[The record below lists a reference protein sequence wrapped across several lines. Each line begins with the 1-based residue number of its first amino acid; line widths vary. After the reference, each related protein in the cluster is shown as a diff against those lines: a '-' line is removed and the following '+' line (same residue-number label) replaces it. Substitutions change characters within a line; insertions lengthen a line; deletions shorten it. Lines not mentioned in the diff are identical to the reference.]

1 MYQYIVYTKDRQ
13 IVEGVID
20 AATED
25 IAEERLLAAGYH
37 QVLTLTPKA
46 PLVSFK
52 QLFVSFYSVQK
63 QDIAEFFNQ
72 LATLIDSQMP
82 FVQAM
87 SILAEQ
93 ASKPAIREMINTLGK
108 DIASGIPF
116 SQALERYPKLI
127 SNHYIQ
133 VIRVGEKSGDLIHGL
148 RLVAGY
154 MEKETST
161 GNHVKRML
169 AYPAFLGLM
178 GIIVLLIVATV
189 AVPSL
194 TKLFDSLGVQL
205 PLATRML
212 VGVAK
217 IITLYKFHIAAGI
230 ILLVVAAVF
239 IRRNPTVKRYLDA
252 LSLKLP
258 VVSGIVIM
266 RNICRFCRSSALL
279 IEAGLTLPQTLNAI
293 IGTID
298 SDVIKQILTEIRQE
312 TIKGKGLSQ
321 PMSRVKI
328 FPRMMVDMVAVG
340 EKTGTLQASF
350 VTMADYYE
358 KRLDQRIQKLMS
370 MIEPAS
376 IIVVGLVIA
385 FIGVAIITPM
395 YSMYK
400 TLH

>member
-1 MYQYIVYTKDRQ
+1 MYQYIAYTKDRQ
-13 IVEGVID
+13 IIEGVID

-37 QVLTLTPKA
+37 QVLTLTQKA
-46 PLVSFK
+46 PLLSFK
-52 QLFVSFYSVQK
+52 AVFAKFRSVQK
-63 QDIAEFFNQ
+63 TDVAEFFSQ
-72 LATLIDSQMP
+72 LATLIDSHMP
-82 FVQAM
+82 FVQALNIM
-87 SILAEQ
+87 AEQ
-93 ASKPAIREMINTLGK
+93 AGKTAMRDMINTLGK

-127 SNHYIQ
+127 SNNYTQ
-133 VIRVGEKSGDLIHGL
+133 VIRVGEQSGDLIHGL

-154 MEKETST
+154 MEKETAT
-161 GNHVKRML
+161 TNNVKRML
-169 AYPAFLGLM
+169 AYPAFLGIM
-178 GIIVLLIVATV
+178 GIVVLLIVATV

-194 TKLFDSLGVQL
+194 LKLFTSLGVEL
-205 PLATRML
+205 PTATRIL

-230 ILLVVAAVF
+230 ILVVVAVVLLKRHPAVKKF
-239 IRRNPTVKRYLDA
+239 IDSI
-252 LSLKLP
+252 SLKIP
-258 VVSGIVIM
+258 IIGSIVIM

-279 IEAGLTLPQTLNAI
+279 IEAGLTLPQALNAI

-298 SDVIKQILTEIRQE
+298 SNVIRQILMEIRQE

-321 PMSRVKI
+321 PMSRIKI
-328 FPRMMVDMVAVG
+328 FPRLMVDMVAVG
-340 EKTGTLQASF
+340 EKTGTLQTSF
-350 VTMADYYE
+350 ATMADYYE
-358 KRLDQRIQKLMS
+358 KRLDQKVQKLMS

-376 IIVVGLVIA
+376 IIIVGLVIA

-400 TLH
+400 NLH